1 MSHAEDNAPKSEVT
15 PARVGSGAW
24 FASLPWTDVDM
35 RLYRWESTRQP
46 PITYHYRGNGDFE
59 EIEARCGKASA
70 RWRLTMLAQMYPE
83 ARAQA
88 RLHAIKEL
96 SLNRGLLEANPAYQ
110 PRPLE

>member
-1 MSHAEDNAPKSEVT
+1 MVFITKHGLIEIPAEQGTAVD
-15 PARVGSGAW
+15 VGSGAW

-35 RLYRWESTRQP
+35 RLYRWENTRQP
-46 PITYHYRGNGDFE
+46 PITYHYLGDGDCE

-96 SLNRGLLEANPAYQ
+96 SLNSGLLEANT
-110 PRPLE
+110 